1 MDTAREAS
9 IFARLSGTSNLP
21 ILPTNPFSHSQPLN
35 APVVDDSEE
44 EEDGINLIVEDALH
58 PSVDAK
64 KSLQPDVIAPSNGAK
79 ERKKFPWVQDWGS
92 PNGPMWWWCQGDPT
106 IQWGEA
112 QKKDMKAAL
121 FKALGAA
128 KMTRS
133 NSNFKGVHPLPA
145 PPKDTYRLLRLQSC
159 TGVRKDNRFSAVLK
173 YGDFRITYSKES
185 GGASAFVLRLYSHH
199 MAGGDAARAVELYLA
214 PSGSTLP
221 PKRSE
226 AVTESTQKIAT
237 ALVALQPV
245 GSDGLALQPAK
256 GVVKY
261 IPGQSSTPY
270 YRVYWSTHGSSLELG
285 YFFPAAESAL
295 AWASLWLARL
305 DFDGYDITSIIKRPL
320 QLGGGRSMDE
330 QFGRLIRL
338 HVQHVCPGL
347 ALEQALALTY
357 RASGIRERLRE
368 LETRLDKT
376 ALAEMC
382 LEEEK
387 KLAASMLLCVD
398 CVGRPG
404 VNRCPHIHKRAHMPA
419 FERWQRVEYDHGPIA
434 EMKDLLLALGGLVC
448 PKGGLEQV
456 NKPFLLHLLYSM
468 TWGKLYIS
476 DTETIDVCPNLAPR
490 CSRRAAIRLNVEQ
503 EVPKAMGC
511 HASDQRGWTAELFS
525 NGVESMAF
533 LPFNAAVLRASAHG
547 PHILSEAGKALVE
560 QRNQIFT
567 VLNLR
572 AAPCV

>member
-1 MDTAREAS
+1 
-9 IFARLSGTSNLP
+9 
-21 ILPTNPFSHSQPLN
+21 
-35 APVVDDSEE
+35 
-44 EEDGINLIVEDALH
+44 
-58 PSVDAK
+58 
-64 KSLQPDVIAPSNGAK
+64 
-79 ERKKFPWVQDWGS
+79 
-92 PNGPMWWWCQGDPT
+92 
-106 IQWGEA
+106 
-112 QKKDMKAAL
+112 
-121 FKALGAA
+121 
-128 KMTRS
+128 
-133 NSNFKGVHPLPA
+133 
-145 PPKDTYRLLRLQSC
+145 
-159 TGVRKDNRFSAVLK
+159 
-173 YGDFRITYSKES
+173 
-185 GGASAFVLRLYSHH
+185 
-199 MAGGDAARAVELYLA
+199 MAGGDEARAVELYLA

-221 PKRSE
+221 PERSE
-226 AVTESTQKIAT
+226 AVTESTKKIAT
-237 ALVALQPV
+237 ALVALQPI

-261 IPGQSSTPY
+261 IPTAQSSTPY
-270 YRVYWSTHGSSLELG
+270 YKVYWNTHGNSLELG
-285 YFFPAAESAL
+285 YYYPTAESAL

-320 QLGGGRSMDE
+320 QLGGGRSIDE
-330 QFGRLIRL
+330 QFGRLIRV

-404 VNRCPHIHKRAHMPA
+404 ENHCPHIHKRAHLPA

-560 QRNQIFT
+560 QRNQIFA